1 MDKSDTE
8 KIIQKYSKRPID
20 LKTAKRIIY
29 QYNRNQLNI
38 AKVEF
43 EDGDLNKNI
52 NKTEFNNN
60 INKIGKKFESDNN
73 SLNKF
78 ELYNNNPYYYEEVI
92 IQTSP
97 DDWNKVSK
105 IVNNISLSYNK
116 LNSDNQ
122 IKNKVNKEE

>member
-1 MDKSDTE
+1 MDKSDSE
-8 KIIQKYSKRPID
+8 KIIQKYSKRPLD

-29 QYNRNQLNI
+29 QYNRNQLNL

-43 EDGDLNKNI
+43 EDSHSSKSV

-105 IVNNISLSYNK
+105 IVNNISLSYNT
-116 LNSDNQ
+116 LNSDNS
-122 IKNKVNKEE
+122 NKK